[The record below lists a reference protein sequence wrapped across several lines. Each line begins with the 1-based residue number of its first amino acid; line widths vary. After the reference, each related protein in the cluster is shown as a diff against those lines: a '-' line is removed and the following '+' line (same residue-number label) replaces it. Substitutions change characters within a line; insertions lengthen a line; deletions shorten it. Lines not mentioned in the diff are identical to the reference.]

1 MSKFN
6 RHLKENRTL
15 VFLTIFLFLYMSWF
29 SYCGKSDRGEKT
41 AKGGNAKQ
49 IAQTNMDLDK
59 KEESRNRPTDAH
71 ESAKNIGQKRPV
83 IQEELNRLAD
93 KLDRYFQAVQEAVKE
108 IPRDSLDPQAIV
120 DSVGKEPEALFQ
132 WVRDHT
138 YLVPYRGV
146 LRGPIGVLM
155 DRLGNSLDRALLLQ
169 DLLRLAGWKAR
180 LARATLTE
188 RQAEQIFR
196 TEESIIKKIG
206 PQSLTSIPTEKIN
219 QVLNRFATKYD
230 IDFQRMQNWMAQ
242 YLKDQKK
249 LEESFKERVDG
260 QVAFIVRAVE
270 NYLNKTRNEDNV
282 EIRTILTDHWWVQLE
297 RGDSWFDLDV
307 ALPEGQ
313 PGKALLPAEKN
324 YEISNLDEALFHRV
338 KIRILAE
345 KWENGIFKESV
356 ALDYS
361 LKPYEFI
368 GKQIVLCHIP
378 LNWPKDMMEKGM
390 DLAQFESAVAD
401 EKEWLPCLLIDSKK
415 VIQSSLTATGEIN
428 KNPEKAQK
436 PTGPGALIG
445 GIMGALGGNEGEK
458 ESEKKSQLSAEWLE
472 YEIYA
477 PGRPIQK
484 ERRKIFDLVQPVS
497 RKMNQATPQEITPE
511 QKLERGLS
519 LTAVISIL
527 PLVGYP
533 SPAFFLEQAAS
544 RLIANKSLLIELIR
558 NLDSMGVKELSDKIN
573 KFTTLP
579 GPEFSWAWMRSGSFL
594 SGFRTY
600 LDHVNIVNYLR
611 GLRKL
616 PGQVYE
622 IQYGI
627 DIVENGVAPN
637 PYLDSNPFQLRIEQG
652 VLDTN
657 FEALAIKKS
666 GEYVDN
672 TSELFEESKKQGVDW
687 LILNDVDDPKLEK
700 MRLEEYERKAIQ
712 ENMRSGSAVIAPSS
726 KIPIK
731 GKNHFG
737 WWKVDLKNGST
748 LGKGG
753 EGRGQADTEYLIM
766 VAAGSINQILL
777 IPCVVKM
784 LGPKADKVNMVLCS
798 LGIIMAFAGSFLFA
812 YYLSDFLLLKT
823 LTGPGWLSLIENDI
837 GWMIMGAGAA
847 VIGWIMEV
855 LGIVT

>member
-1 MSKFN
+1 VSKFN
-6 RHLKENRTL
+6 RHLKENRIL

-29 SYCGKSDRGEKT
+29 SSCGKSDMGEKT
-41 AKGGNAKQ
+41 EKGRDAKP
-49 IAQTNMDLDK
+49 IAQTTMGLDK
-59 KEESRNRPTDAH
+59 KDRSQNRPTEAV
-71 ESAKNIGQKRPV
+71 ESAKKLGQKKPV
-83 IQEELNRLAD
+83 TQEELNRLAD
-93 KLDRYFQAVQEAVKE
+93 KLDRYFQALQEAAKE

-120 DSVGKEPEALFQ
+120 DSVGKNPESLFQ

-180 LARATLTE
+180 LARATLTD
-188 RQAEQIFR
+188 RQAQEIFKA
-196 TEESIIKKIG
+196 EESIVRKIK

-219 QVLNRFATKYD
+219 QILNRFATKYD
-230 IDFQRMQNWMAQ
+230 IDFQPMQKWMAQ

-249 LEESFKERVDG
+249 LEERFNERIDG
-260 QVAFIVRAVE
+260 QVAFIARATE
-270 NYLNKTRNEDNV
+270 DYFKKPRNEDNV
-282 EIRTILTDHWWVQLE
+282 EIRTILTDHWWLQLE
-297 RGDSWFDLDV
+297 RGDTWFDLDV

-324 YEISNLDEALFHRV
+324 YEIGALDESLFHRV

-345 KWENGIFKESV
+345 KWENGIFQESV

-361 LKPYEFI
+361 LKPYQFI
-368 GKQIVLCHIP
+368 GKQIVLRHIP
-378 LNWPKDMMEKGM
+378 LNWPKDFIEIGM
-390 DLAQFESAVAD
+390 DLAQFESALAE
-401 EKEWLPCLLIDSKK
+401 EKEWLPCLWLDSQR
-415 VIQSSLTATGEIN
+415 IRQSSLTSAGEVN
-428 KNPEKAQK
+428 KNPGKSSK
-436 PTGPGALIG
+436 PTGVGALAG
-445 GIMGALGGNEGEK
+445 GMMGALAGNEGEK

-477 PGRPIQK
+477 PGKPIQI
-484 ERRKIFDLVQPVS
+484 ERRKIFDLVQPLS
-497 RKMNQATPQEITPE
+497 RKMNQGTPKEITPE

-519 LTAVISIL
+519 LGAEISIL

-533 SPAFFLEQAAS
+533 SPAFFLEHAAS

-558 NLDSMGVKELSDKIN
+558 NLDSMSPKELSDKIN
-573 KFTTLP
+573 KFTALP

-600 LDHVNIVNYLR
+600 LDHVNIVNYLK

-622 IQYGI
+622 IQYGV

-637 PYLDSNPFQLRIEQG
+637 PYLASNPFQLRIEQG

-657 FEALAIKKS
+657 FEAMAIKKS
-666 GEYVDN
+666 EDDVDN

-687 LILNDVDDPKLEK
+687 LVLKDVNDPRLERL
-700 MRLEEYERKAIQ
+700 RLEEYERQAIQ
-712 ENMRSGSAVIAPSS
+712 EDIRSGSAVIAPSS

-737 WWKVDLKNGST
+737 WWKVDSKNGST
-748 LGKGG
+748 LGKGR
-753 EGRGQADTEYLIM
+753 EGRGQGDTEYLILM
-766 VAAGSINQILL
+766 AAGSINQILL

-823 LTGPGWLSLIENDI
+823 LTGPGWLSLIESDI

-847 VIGWIMEV
+847 VMGWIMEI
-855 LGIVT
+855 LGLVT